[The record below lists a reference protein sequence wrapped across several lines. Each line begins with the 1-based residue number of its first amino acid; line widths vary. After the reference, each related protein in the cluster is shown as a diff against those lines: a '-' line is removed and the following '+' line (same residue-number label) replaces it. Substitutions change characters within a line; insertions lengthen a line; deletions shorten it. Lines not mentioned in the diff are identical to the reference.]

1 MVKKNRDSKF
11 VIYQVLYIFV
21 ITVLAIKGAGLDL
34 GEVISKDD
42 AIKRS
47 VRDSLVT
54 VIDSLSAIGATF
66 DVKVTSNVINE
77 NAVLKKKVESLSQ
90 NVATL
95 SKKVKETPPPAEVK
109 AAEKLVVKDDSRD
122 MIPVNSPLAEGQNFI
137 QNTWNMAKNSG
148 NIPVQIVD
156 ASSGSI
162 IASIGPGEQKK
173 FDLTNQ
179 KQVLVKFGNREQ
191 KIDVMPKRPP
201 EIKIESATTKMNG
214 SDIYVQDLQKTTVFK
229 VTINSVRPE
238 DLNIAYSGPVS
249 VSGPFKD
256 TKGNLIYNVSLRLAP
271 NEQRFDEWM
280 DKNRPLREGDGRYK
294 LNFFFVAVDKITKS
308 KVQVGDS
315 FYFTSFQR

>member
-1 MVKKNRDSKF
+1 MMVRKNKDSKF

-54 VIDSLSAIGATF
+54 VIDSLNAIGAKF
-66 DVKVTSNVINE
+66 DLRVEHDAASENVE
-77 NAVLKKKVESLSQ
+77 LKKKIESLNLNMASL
-90 NVATL
+90 T
-95 SKKVKETPPPAEVK
+95 KKIKETPPAE
-109 AAEKLVVKDDSRD
+109 ET
-122 MIPVNSPLAEGQNFI
+122 PVSAPKKEEIKENLPVTSPIAEGQKFI
-137 QNTWNMAKNSG
+137 QNTWNLARNSG
-148 NIPVQIVD
+148 NVPVQIVD
-156 ASSGSI
+156 ASNGALITSI
-162 IASIGPGEQKK
+162 APGEQKK

-179 KQVLVKFGNREQ
+179 KQVLVRFSGREERV
-191 KIDVMPKRPP
+191 DVMPKRPP
-201 EIKIESATTKMNG
+201 EIRIENVSTKMNG

-229 VTINSVRPE
+229 VTVSSMRPE
-238 DLNIAYSGPVS
+238 DLNIAFSGPINA
-249 VSGPFKD
+249 SGPFKD
-256 TKGNLIYNVSLRLAP
+256 SKGSLIYNVSLKLAS

-280 DKNRPLREGDGRYK
+280 DKTRPLREGDGRYK
-294 LNFFFVAVDKITKS
+294 LNFFFVAVDKITKA